1 MIVSFKD
8 QGSRD
13 IWELKDTRAARRT
26 CPQSLWPAALA
37 KLNLVNRATD
47 VEDLRTPPGNRL
59 EQLKGNRRGEHSI
72 RINGQYR
79 ICFAW
84 TSAGPAL
91 VEIVDY
97 H

>member
-8 QGSRD
+8 EGTRD
-13 IWELKDTRAARRT
+13 VWELKDTRVARRT
-26 CPQSLWPAALA
+26 CPQQLWPAALA
-37 KLNLVNRATD
+37 KLNVLNRAGD
-47 VEDLRTPPGNRL
+47 PEDLRTPPGNRL
-59 EQLKGNRRGEHSI
+59 ETLKGDRRGQWSI

-79 ICFAW
+79 ICFGWADK
-84 TSAGPAL
+84 GPTN